1 VSEGTIVE
9 ISVHGSPEN
18 SAVLRDDDHV
28 EVGRGGEVAIRV
40 TRVGT
45 DHVKVEIAPEPVQ
58 RTKEHVRL
66 VRVGR
71 V

>member
-1 VSEGTIVE
+1 VKRTQVE
-9 ISVHGSPEN
+9 ISLQGRPSD
-18 SAVLRDDDHV
+18 SALIGDGEHV

-58 RTKEHVRL
+58 RTREHVRL
-66 VRVGR
+66 VRIGR